1 MKNLNKI
8 DADFFRIKYS
18 DIDNV
23 LTHFNSRHL
32 ESTEVDDM
40 KRIIDKNMT
49 AQTHFDLSEL
59 RDDEDYSLEGSDL
72 QIVQDIVIGTILSEK
87 RNILNWLDTSF
98 DGERKSFVHD
108 YGDIIGVGFI
118 KEKNKIVEYKT
129 QNIKVCLKRNDAA
142 KYGFDLITAYPVL
155 FDKEDRTL
163 QKNIEKTNRDLTYLV
178 RQTDTYK
185 NSSLIEKTV
194 MEHSANPN
202 NKLKSCKIRDNVTG
216 KETLSLTTK
225 TDQNTN
231 TYYDIRIPEDNDKIT
246 LIIKHSHLPRN
257 RSNRN
262 NIFIRDTDFVREM
275 KRRGLV
281 THNNCIDLK
290 NPYASQR
297 FRTMYPQIADEIY
310 KASDTI
316 EFARQESRSHSHN
329 HNINR

>member
-1 MKNLNKI
+1 M
-8 DADFFRIKYS
+8 
-18 DIDNV
+18 
-23 LTHFNSRHL
+23 
-32 ESTEVDDM
+32 
-40 KRIIDKNMT
+40 
-49 AQTHFDLSEL
+49 
-59 RDDEDYSLEGSDL
+59 
-72 QIVQDIVIGTILSEK
+72 
-87 RNILNWLDTSF
+87 
-98 DGERKSFVHD
+98 
-108 YGDIIGVGFI
+108 
-118 KEKNKIVEYKT
+118 
-129 QNIKVCLKRNDAA
+129 
-142 KYGFDLITAYPVL
+142 
-155 FDKEDRTL
+155 
-163 QKNIEKTNRDLTYLV
+163 

>member
-1 MKNLNKI
+1 M
-8 DADFFRIKYS
+8 
-18 DIDNV
+18 
-23 LTHFNSRHL
+23 
-32 ESTEVDDM
+32 
-40 KRIIDKNMT
+40 
-49 AQTHFDLSEL
+49 
-59 RDDEDYSLEGSDL
+59 
-72 QIVQDIVIGTILSEK
+72 
-87 RNILNWLDTSF
+87 
-98 DGERKSFVHD
+98 
-108 YGDIIGVGFI
+108 
-118 KEKNKIVEYKT
+118 
-129 QNIKVCLKRNDAA
+129 
-142 KYGFDLITAYPVL
+142 
-155 FDKEDRTL
+155 
-163 QKNIEKTNRDLTYLV
+163 
-178 RQTDTYK
+178 RQTDRYK

-316 EFARQESRSHSHN
+316 EFARQEGRSHSHN